1 MNVLVKNICLLMLV
15 IQQSVSIDIDSLK
28 SLTVKIDEDVSNHNC
43 NETLN
48 NLKVCKNIFLFSKY
62 ISAEPITFL
71 SNILYKST
79 A

>member
-48 NLKVCKNIFLFSKY
+48 NLKVCKNIFLFSKIY
-62 ISAEPITFL
+62 FSGTN
-71 SNILYKST
+71 SILK
-79 A
+79 